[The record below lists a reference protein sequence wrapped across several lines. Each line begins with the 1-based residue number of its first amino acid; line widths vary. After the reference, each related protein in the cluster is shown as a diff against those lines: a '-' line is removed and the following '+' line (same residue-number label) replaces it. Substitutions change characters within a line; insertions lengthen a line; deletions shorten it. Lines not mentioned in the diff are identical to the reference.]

1 MLEGSLSNN
10 DLIRP
15 DPGVNSLP
23 GSGHRIASIDI
34 LRGLVM
40 VLMALDHTRVFFTN
54 AMFDPTDLG
63 QTTAAYFATRWVTH
77 FCAPVFIFLAGTAVF
92 LRLKAKQ
99 DKASVAGFL
108 ITRGLMLV
116 VLELTVVNIGWI
128 FSIPEFVFLQVIWVL
143 GVSMIVLAGLIYLPL
158 AAVVL
163 IGLVMVVGHNLL
175 DNVTGEDLG
184 TWSTLW
190 KILHQSKGFE
200 IFGIPIWPAYP
211 LVPWIGVMAL
221 GYAFGSLYGLEDSKR
236 KRWLI
241 GLGAVMTL
249 GFVVLRFG
257 NFYGDP
263 EPWIGGGEGINSW
276 LSFFNTDKY
285 PPSLQFLLMT
295 MGPATL
301 FLAFA
306 GRISGLIGRVLTVFG
321 RVPLF
326 FYLVHIYF
334 IPLVALFVGVA
345 SGFKV
350 KVFLDGYWHLP
361 RTAGADGYGYDLG
374 WVYLFWILFVAALY
388 PICRWYAGLKFS
400 SGNRLYSYL

>member
-1 MLEGSLSNN
+1 MLEGNLSN
-10 DLIRP
+10 DDPVRP
-15 DPGVNSLP
+15 DPGADSLP
-23 GSGHRIASIDI
+23 GSGYRIASIDI

-40 VLMALDHTRVFFTN
+40 VLMALDHTRVFFSN
-54 AMFDPTDLG
+54 ALFDPTDLG

-92 LRLKAKQ
+92 LRLKAEP
-99 DKASVAGFL
+99 DKASVARFL

-128 FSIPEFVFLQVIWVL
+128 FSIPEFFFLQVIWVL

-163 IGLVMVVGHNLL
+163 IGLVMVVGHNFL
-175 DNVTGEDLG
+175 DTVNAEDLG
-184 TWSTLW
+184 AWSTLW

-200 IFGIPIWPAYP
+200 VFGIPIWPAYP
-211 LVPWIGVMAL
+211 LIPWIGVMAL
-221 GYAFGSLYGLEDSKR
+221 GYAFGSLYGLEDSIR
-236 KRWLI
+236 KRLLI
-241 GLGAVMTL
+241 GLGAVMML
-249 GFVVLRFG
+249 GFVILRFG

-263 EPWIGGGEGINSW
+263 ELWIGGGEGIESW

-334 IPLVALFVGVA
+334 IHLVALFVGVA

-361 RTAGADGYGYDLG
+361 RADGYGYELG
-374 WVYLFWILFVAALY
+374 WVYLFWVLFVAALY
-388 PICRWYAGLKFS
+388 PICRWYAGLKYS
-400 SGNRLYSYL
+400 SDNRLYSYL

>member
-1 MLEGSLSNN
+1 MLEGSLSDN
-10 DLIRP
+10 DPIRP
-15 DPGVNSLP
+15 HPDANSLP

-92 LRLKAKQ
+92 MRLKAAR
-99 DKASVAGFL
+99 DKGSVARFL
-108 ITRGLMLV
+108 ITRGLVLV
-116 VLELTVVNIGWI
+116 VLELTVVNIGWL
-128 FSIPEFVFLQVIWVL
+128 FSIPEFIFLQVIWVL

-158 AAVVL
+158 AAVVS
-163 IGLVMVVGHNLL
+163 IGLVMVAGHNLL
-175 DNVTGEDLG
+175 DNVNAENLG
-184 TWSTLW
+184 AWSTLW

-200 IFGIPIWPAYP
+200 VFGIPIWPAYP
-211 LVPWIGVMAL
+211 LIPWIGVMAL
-221 GYAFGSLYGLEDSKR
+221 GYAFGGLYGLAEAKR

-241 GLGAVMTL
+241 GLGAAMTL
-249 GFVVLRFG
+249 GFVALRLG

-263 EPWIGGGEGINSW
+263 ELWIGGGEGIDSW

-334 IPLVALFVGVA
+334 IHLVALFVGVA

-350 KVFLDGYWHLP
+350 KVFLEGYWHLP
-361 RTAGADGYGYDLG
+361 RADGYGYDLG

-388 PICRWYAGLKFS
+388 PICRWYAGLKYS
-400 SGNRLYSYL
+400 SDNRLYSYL